1 MKASAGEVYTVYN
14 QYLKRY
20 TACQVAYIAPPD
32 TVSKESWAVVLSLGW
47 VGDAPLTA
55 EELPHLRPLYKDFM
69 YWSRDLHLLRVPLEV
84 PPQYKL
90 VGTLPPFTDQPCRSY
105 GGWSDG
111 YDVYL
116 QIRWQAI
123 PEERRRAFKE
133 AMESEEKTEIG
144 GIPVKVSSHRV
155 TDQYE
160 PFDSALE
167 LKALPCL
174 STLICERWHPDLLE
188 FLRENPFVDE
198 VTLLNHGQRTLDLRG
213 TSIRKLMLDMTG
225 LEELWLCEGTE
236 QLLFQNKGPDA
247 CAIHAPEDGS
257 GLTLQFI
264 GEYRPHTELPN
275 LWGLHGIQLKDFD
288 LTGLDAVHPHL
299 KELRL
304 WGAPGNLGNFS
315 AVRGFRELTNLST
328 FDLFGF
334 GAADIPTPE
343 QMPELR
349 WFWMTSLPETAAK
362 AAKQLWKS
370 KPGMDLWI
378 TKPRKPEWLAQ
389 NLDNPFRGWDGAEHI
404 PASAAKKAAN
414 QYRKTRSQL
423 LKLASQPGE
432 DAQAQALDAVAA
444 YTQTFNKMG
453 FIETEERDEIYMA
466 LRGILDALPGDTLQE
481 DALID
486 KFDELR
492 DF

>member
-1 MKASAGEVYTVYN
+1 MKATAGEVYTVYN

-32 TVSKESWAVVLSLGW
+32 SVSKEPWAVVLSLDW
-47 VGDAPLTA
+47 AGDAPLTT
-55 EELPHLRPLYKDFM
+55 EELPRLRPLYKDFM
-69 YWSRDLHLLRVPLEV
+69 YWSRDLHLRRVPVEI
-84 PPQYKL
+84 PPQYTP
-90 VGTLPPFTDQPCRSY
+90 VGTLPPFTDEPCHSY
-105 GGWSDG
+105 GGWNDG
-111 YDVYL
+111 YEVYL
-116 QIRWQAI
+116 QMKWRAI
-123 PEERRRAFKE
+123 PEKRRRAFKE
-133 AMESEEKTEIG
+133 AMESDGETEIG
-144 GIPVKVSSHRV
+144 GISVKVSSHRV
-155 TDQYE
+155 MDKYT
-160 PFDSALE
+160 PFGSALE
-167 LKALPCL
+167 LAALPCL
-174 STLICERWHPDLLE
+174 SEIICEKWHPDLLE
-188 FLRENPFVDE
+188 FLRGNPFIRE
-198 VTLLNHGQRTLDLRG
+198 LTLLNHSQRTLDLRG
-213 TSIRKLMLDMTG
+213 TSITKLMLDMTG
-225 LEELWLCEGTE
+225 LQELWLGEDTE

-247 CAIHAPEDGS
+247 CTIHASEDGS

-264 GEYRPHTELPN
+264 GECRPHLELPN
-275 LWGLHGIQLKDFD
+275 LLGLRGIQLKDFD
-288 LTGLDAVHPHL
+288 LTGLAAVHPHL
-299 KELRL
+299 KKLRL
-304 WGAPGNLGNFS
+304 WGAPGNLQNFS
-315 AVRGFRELTNLST
+315 AVAQFRELTDFSA

-334 GAADIPTPE
+334 GAADIPAPE

-349 WFWMTSLPETAAK
+349 WFWMTSLPEDAAK

-370 KPGMDLWI
+370 KPGIDLQI

-404 PASAAKKAAN
+404 PAAAAKKAAN

-423 LKLASQPGE
+423 MKRAVQPGE

-466 LRGILDALPGDTLQE
+466 LRGILDALPDDTLQK
-481 DALID
+481 DTLIE

>member
-1 MKASAGEVYTVYN
+1 MKAQAGGVYTVYN
-14 QYLKRY
+14 RYLKCY
-20 TACQVAYIAPPD
+20 TACQVAYIAPPG
-32 TVSKESWAVVLSLGW
+32 TVSRESWAVILSLDW
-47 VGDAPLTA
+47 AGDAPLTA
-55 EELPHLRPLYKDFM
+55 EELPRLRPLYKDFM
-69 YWSRDLHLLRVPLEV
+69 YWPRDLHLLRVPMEV
-84 PPQYKL
+84 PPQYTL
-90 VGTLPPFTDQPCRSY
+90 VGTLPPFTDQPCHSY
-105 GGWSDG
+105 GGWNDG

-123 PEERRRAFKE
+123 PEKRRRAFKK
-133 AMESEEKTEIG
+133 AMESDGETEIG

-155 TDQYE
+155 MDQYE

-174 STLICERWHPDLLE
+174 SDLICERWHPDLLE
-188 FLRENPFVDE
+188 FLRGTPFVDE
-198 VTLLNHGQRTLDLRG
+198 LTLLDHGQRTLDLRG

-225 LEELWLCEGTE
+225 LQELWLSEDTE

-247 CAIHAPEDGS
+247 CTIHAPEDGS

-275 LWGLHGIQLKDFD
+275 LLGLHGIQLKDFD
-288 LTGLDAVHPHL
+288 LSGLAAVHPHL

-304 WGAPGNLGNFS
+304 WGAPGNLQNFS
-315 AVRGFRELTNLST
+315 AVREFRELTHLST

-334 GAADIPTPE
+334 GADDIPTPE

-362 AAKQLWKS
+362 AAKQLWKG
-370 KPGMDLWI
+370 KAGMDLRI

-389 NLDNPFRGWDGAEHI
+389 NLGNPFRGWDGAEHI
-404 PASAAKKAAN
+404 PVSAARKAAN

-423 LKLASQPGE
+423 MKLAAEPGE

-466 LRGILDALPGDTLQE
+466 LRGILDALPDNTLQK
-481 DALID
+481 DALIE
-486 KFDELR
+486 KFEQLR